1 MCPKHL
7 RHVGSPFKWYQSV
20 FHVCSTSH
28 SSLWDV
34 DSTSFIVES
43 AGEVFFFNIN
53 VNKSVSKNGTRTEI
67 FKAILTSYSHA
78 HIYSSASSPFITVFN
93 VCSCARVRIW
103 PLTQRSTTLC
113 LPSTAINGVCLQ
125 LWPFTISFKILLNYY
140 WICLEV
146 LWLTTEH
153 KTDVIPH
160 ILLGAKT
167 IPSSRTL

>member
-28 SSLWDV
+28 SSLWAV

-67 FKAILTSYSHA
+67 FKAILSLYSHA
-78 HIYSSASSPFITVFN
+78 HIHSSASSPFITVFN
-93 VCSCARVRIW
+93 VCSCARVRVW

-113 LPSTAINGVCLQ
+113 LPSAGINGVCLPSGPSPY
-125 LWPFTISFKILLNYY
+125 LLKFCWITVGYVWKSFDSLLSTKQMWYHTFY
-140 WICLEV
+140 
-146 LWLTTEH
+146 
-153 KTDVIPH
+153 
-160 ILLGAKT
+160 
-167 IPSSRTL
+167 